1 LRRDP
6 HIAYTTSLPANALLE
21 STYVQRRAPAPVI
34 RLAREPAARVRA
46 GLCFKQAAQGREITA
61 LYRL

>member
-6 HIAYTTSLPANALLE
+6 HIAYTTSLPANAFLE

-34 RLAREPAARVRA
+34 RLARKSAERVQA
-46 GLCFKQAAQGREITA
+46 DLCSKQVAQEREIAA